1 MPHLKLFH
9 YPLRACSHVTYT
21 ALVQTGLSFEEQAV
35 DIRLPDRTPVHLQ
48 ASPEGKVP
56 ALLVDGKPLVENV
69 AILTYLNALV
79 PDAGLLPQS
88 DDPMVLA
95 QQCSDLVWISSTLHP
110 AVRQARMPSRF
121 TDGDPSGVRAKGLEF
136 TTAMFGRVEQ
146 RLSSSS
152 WWYGDTWSIVDVY
165 LCWAFT
171 TAAST
176 ELLSV
181 DDYPAIMGLM
191 GRVKAQPNFQ
201 TSMEQQLASKEAHG
215 IEFPDVWKPI

>member
-9 YPLRACSHVTYT
+9 YPLRACSHVTFT
-21 ALVQTGLSFEEQAV
+21 ALVQTGLPFEEQAV
-35 DIRLPDRTPVHLQ
+35 DIRLPDRKPEHLQ

-69 AILTYLNALV
+69 AILTYLHALV
-79 PDAGLLPQS
+79 PDAGLLPPS
-88 DDPMVLA
+88 VDPVVQA
-95 QQCSDLVWISSTLHP
+95 QQCSDLVWISATLHP

-121 TDGDPSGVRAKGLEF
+121 TDDDPSGVRAKGVEF

-146 RLSSSS
+146 RLASNS
-152 WWYGDTWSIVDVY
+152 WWYGEAWSIVDVY

-191 GRVKAQPNFQ
+191 ARVKAQRNFQ
-201 TSMEQQLASKEAHG
+201 ASVEQQMASKESHG